1 MGNGRPTWDATWLHV
16 AEAVASRS
24 RCDRAQV
31 GAVVVTE
38 DNRVASTSYNGP
50 PKGLEVSGSCSNWC
64 PRAMGQTDLSAD
76 YSGCESLHAED
87 NALLRADFTQI
98 QGGTIYVSRAICII
112 CARRIANS
120 GLTCAVH
127 RVIPEDEHR
136 NPEKVESYLRSVGI
150 QVWRP

>member
-1 MGNGRPTWDATWLHV
+1 MEMAITF
-16 AEAVASRS
+16 AERS
-24 RCDRAQV
+24 RCSRAKV
-31 GAVVVTE
+31 GAVVVTA
-38 DNRVASTSYNGP
+38 DNRVASCGYNGP
-50 PKGLEVSGSCSNWC
+50 PKGLQVTGDCSKWC

-76 YSGCESLHAED
+76 YSACESLHAED

-120 GLTCAVH
+120 GLECAVH

-136 NPEKVESYLRSVGI
+136 NPDRVEEYLRSVGL
-150 QVWRP
+150 QVWRADG